1 MAAGI
6 DRPAWR
12 LGPLDIGPSM
22 PVQPSG
28 RDRDGRR
35 PEHGKRRQPRS
46 KTPQEPDDGVA
57 GDGSEPLP
65 EEEQRRRVDIVA

>member
-12 LGPLDIGPSM
+12 LGPPDIGPSM

-28 RDRDGRR
+28 RDRDRQR
-35 PEHGKRRQPRS
+35 SEHGKRRQPPS
-46 KTPQEPDDGVA
+46 KTPEEPDDGVA
-57 GDGSEPLP
+57 GGGGDPLP
-65 EEEQRRRVDIVA
+65 EGDQRRVDIVA